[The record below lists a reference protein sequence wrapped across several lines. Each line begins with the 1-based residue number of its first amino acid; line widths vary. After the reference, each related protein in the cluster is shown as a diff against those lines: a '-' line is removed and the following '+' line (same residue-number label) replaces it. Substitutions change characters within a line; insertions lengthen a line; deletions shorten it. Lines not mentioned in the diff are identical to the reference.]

1 MKKDKFIRTI
11 LLYSLS
17 SIILIIH
24 AIRVAMT
31 YVLEVPLLVLYLMLI
46 FVTIYSIIGPGIMI
60 YREHKNNQN

>member
-11 LLYSLS
+11 FLYSLS